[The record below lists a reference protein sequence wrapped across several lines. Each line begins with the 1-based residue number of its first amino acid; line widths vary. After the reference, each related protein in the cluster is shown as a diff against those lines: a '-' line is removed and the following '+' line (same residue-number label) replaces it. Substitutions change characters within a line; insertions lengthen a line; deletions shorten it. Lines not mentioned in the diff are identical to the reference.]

1 MIARQMAY
9 RLRNRARALLRLE
22 LLRLKLRLGLAK
34 VFRKPPP
41 PDPFAYDEELVP
53 VGGSPHRS
61 SAVALDPPEPYQRTD
76 ARGRY

>member
-1 MIARQMAY
+1 MTARQMAY
-9 RLRNRARALLRLE
+9 RLRNRVREIVRWE
-22 LLRLKLRLGLAK
+22 LLRLRLGLSK

-61 SAVALDPPEPYQRTD
+61 GAVALEPPEPYRQTD

>member
-1 MIARQMAY
+1 MTARLMAY
-9 RLRNRARALLRLE
+9 RLRNRMRDLLRIE
-22 LLRLKLRLGLAK
+22 FLRWKLGLDK

-61 SAVALDPPEPYQRTD
+61 GAVALDPPEPFHSTD
-76 ARGRY
+76 ARGRR

>member
-1 MIARQMAY
+1 MTARQIAY
-9 RLRNRARALLRLE
+9 RLRNRARDLFRIE
-22 LLRLKLRLGLAK
+22 LLRLRLGLAR

-41 PDPFAYDEELVP
+41 PDPFAHDEELVP

-61 SAVALDPPEPYQRTD
+61 GAVALDPPEPYQQTD